1 MAFHIALRRAE
12 ECITDDDDGSAEEE
26 EEVEVDFVDVDAPVT
41 VDEHGFVDDNDN
53 AASAEDVVEDAGIN
67 RFFLGFKMLPLE
79 SRGKI
84 CRTSFSDA
92 SLDNSPDC
100 S

>member
-1 MAFHIALRRAE
+1 MAVHIAGRRAE
-12 ECITDDDDGSAEEE
+12 EDINDDGSVAAAAEEERLAFDDIDDADATVEDPDLFVDDDDAAATE
-26 EEVEVDFVDVDAPVT
+26 DA
-41 VDEHGFVDDNDN
+41 
-53 AASAEDVVEDAGIN
+53 VEDAGTN
-67 RFFLGFKMLPLE
+67 RFFLGFKMLPLA

-100 S
+100 L